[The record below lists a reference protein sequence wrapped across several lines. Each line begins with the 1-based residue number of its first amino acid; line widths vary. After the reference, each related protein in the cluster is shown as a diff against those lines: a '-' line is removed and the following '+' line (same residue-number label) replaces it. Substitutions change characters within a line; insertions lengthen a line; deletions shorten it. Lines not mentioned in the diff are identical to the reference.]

1 MNMPLSGI
9 QPPTSSS
16 ASSSQ
21 SLLASTL
28 MNGKPQNQPSTSKK
42 KSWWWWTIDLLT
54 IIAVNWHWTV
64 DGVIWGKLLSD
75 VMKQVQQATRLY
87 LYISLSVQIF
97 RLQTRIHR
105 NFGSNHCLLSSSMLL
120 RLTNIMLQSN
130 LSCIVI
136 NRCYCIVCAFNMLNN
151 VQNKR
156 SVNFIDIVQF
166 YFTNNTTI
174 SISVLR
180 VKAVLI
186 YEVSGFIN
194 DIFIK

>member
-1 MNMPLSGI
+1 MMVNYR
-9 QPPTSSS
+9 
-16 ASSSQ
+16 
-21 SLLASTL
+21 SLDYNCCKLTL
-28 MNGKPQNQPSTSKK
+28 DSR
-42 KSWWWWTIDLLT
+42 WCDLGQ
-54 IIAVNWHWTV
+54 IVEWC
-64 DGVIWGKLLSD
+64 DE
-75 VMKQVQQATRLY
+75 VQQATRLY

-120 RLTNIMLQSN
+120 RLTNIMLRSN
-130 LSCIVI
+130 LSYIVI

-174 SISVLR
+174 SISVFR